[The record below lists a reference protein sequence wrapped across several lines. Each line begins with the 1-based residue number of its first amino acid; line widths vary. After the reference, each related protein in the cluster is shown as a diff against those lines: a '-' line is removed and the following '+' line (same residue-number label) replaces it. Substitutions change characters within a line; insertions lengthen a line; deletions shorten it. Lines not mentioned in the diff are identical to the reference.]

1 MPVVYFTLPLSG
13 LLVFALVLGLGAF
26 LTRRFKLGWSL
37 FWIGGAV
44 FVLSQ
49 VLHIPFNAYILPNL
63 IPSLP
68 EPWAF
73 YFLGFAVGLSSGVF
87 EEGARYLMYR
97 FWTRNART
105 WKQGVLLGAGHG
117 GVEALF
123 IGGLILWTAVNL
135 WALRGQDLNLIL
147 SPEQASL
154 AQRQIASLETLAW
167 YETLAGFVERLFVL
181 PAHIFMSVLVLQ
193 VFRRGQMRWLFFAVL
208 WHTLLNAVGA
218 VYVPQTLGG
227 NWPLATVGVFGLVS
241 LVLLLALR
249 SPDPAEPAPEEPEPL
264 QPIALKRAAE
274 SDEQIEASRFNR

>member
-167 YETLAGFVERLFVL
+167 YETLADDHNRKPDQKIWRLTAVDHL
-181 PAHIFMSVLVLQ
+181 TWRYARARCSASWDRTAPGNHHRAHADQPDRPTS
-193 VFRRGQMRWLFFAVL
+193 GSAPRW
-208 WHTLLNAVGA
+208 
-218 VYVPQTLGG
+218 P
-227 NWPLATVGVFGLVS
+227 
-241 LVLLLALR
+241 
-249 SPDPAEPAPEEPEPL
+249 
-264 QPIALKRAAE
+264 
-274 SDEQIEASRFNR
+274 ASRSARMIPKSAARWAS